1 MVYTSQFQCELEID
15 LISTYLSP
23 NSSSLSPKSLIFVYL
38 FSFNQV
44 FSYLFVKKKKKSHLL
59 LLGFGK
65 LHNSYQEW
73 LHRKYQDKREELS
86 YWTLLVFFWS
96 GPTKSCHGG
105 HNIRYHST
113 TDCLKLFM
121 HYFELTHLDL
131 LLTSLEVGQEFYN
144 KSLKNNKY
152 ANHQDPKESDLDMLH
167 RPFPMHVK
175 F

>member
-15 LISTYLSP
+15 LISTY
-23 NSSSLSPKSLIFVYL
+23 LSPKSLIFVYL

-73 LHRKYQDKREELS
+73 LHRKYQDKRKELS

-144 KSLKNNKY
+144 KSLKKTNMPTTRI
-152 ANHQDPKESDLDMLH
+152 PKNQT
-167 RPFPMHVK
+167 
-175 F
+175 